1 MILHAKSTYS
11 ALLAGFLAVVCTTF
25 VTAGT
30 DSWQMKFQRGFLEHP
45 QQNDVH
51 FTARIGL
58 MQVWCRSNG
67 FSIVTFSRSD
77 ERVQTQ
83 RLDIEFGSQPA
94 RIIPLGQR
102 AEYYRIIRNS
112 NATVCRAFEI
122 VRYIGVAD
130 GVDLQLRWSPTG
142 LKYDVLV
149 SPGGDLAS
157 MRLRVCGGRLKPL
170 CDHTGAL
177 RIESG
182 TEEFL
187 DAAPVA
193 FQPAPDGSTKSVD
206 VRYSIIN
213 DTTFGYRIVGSYDPT
228 LPIVIDP
235 AIVWSSYLGGSQEDA
250 ANDLTI
256 DGTGN
261 IYVCGNSLSIDFPLR
276 GTSANR
282 GRQNMV
288 IAKFSASGQHLWS
301 TYFGGERD
309 EVAKTI
315 VWDGS
320 SQLLYVGGWSSSPS
334 VILDAPFPNRAGG
347 AFDAVVLAFTTDG
360 TFVRGTFLG
369 GSREELINAL
379 AVRRD
384 GSLVAVGRTNSRDF
398 PIAQAQQATI
408 TGDNDIFVTVL
419 ALPTLSVLWSTYY
432 GGTAFDEAYGVTTS
446 PTGSVFVTGVTVS
459 TDFPTA
465 NAYQPVAQPL
475 DNAFVLALSSSGR
488 RLWSTYLGGSDYDLG
503 NRIVY
508 WNGSL
513 ILAGTTS
520 SSDFP
525 IIGDSI
531 AQREKSGFNDAFI
544 ASFRETGEFLWS
556 TFWGGRAAESGF
568 SLCVLNDGSI
578 ALAGSTSSPDFPRR
592 RSILWEPRG
601 GDDVF
606 VALFRNG
613 QNRWSATFG
622 GSGDDILAAT
632 ALLPSGDII
641 GIGETRSRDF
651 APLVNAQYQPNPSPG
666 NRSDCFVFRLCTFSP
681 IVETA
686 ESTRTLCNGK
696 PTELWAS
703 DSSQIASITW
713 NTGSTANRITITE
726 AGKYWFVATSRSGC
740 TTYSDTIEFKT
751 ATSSPLLLDTIAPR
765 RSLYICDGERLGLVV
780 RGRYRNY
787 AWLDSTGMILST
799 SDTLWITTSGT
810 FQAFV
815 EDTNGCIL
823 HSASHRVERFS
834 RPALSYRRIE
844 SDGSTTEISQD
855 SITACMGDAVE
866 VELAASASIA
876 CRWSDGLDRC
886 RRVVTSD
893 MQLSAVVIDSNGCQW
908 TMRPLTVHF
917 TDRQR
922 PSIQVLDTVCI
933 GTPFTVRV
941 LDSNGKVQ
949 WRVPS
954 PFESLSSSADS
965 SIRTF
970 QAHRVGVYDLSVW
983 FASQCTDTATASV
996 VVVAPP
1002 ALAITASA
1010 QRLCPGQQI
1019 ILSAPGGFREYH
1031 WNGRQGDST
1040 IAITDTG
1047 WYRVEIVTRH
1057 GCSAQDSIYIGQW
1070 ESLTLSPTAIDYGVV
1085 ERGQS
1090 AQATVLLHNPTDTI
1104 AAITIQLAQGTAFRI
1119 VSPGPLPL
1127 KLGADTLIVL
1137 DVEFQPTIE
1146 GDATDT
1152 LIVARHAPCV
1162 DTLRVV
1168 LHGVGIVSNNPF
1180 LIAFDVDDVT
1190 ISPTDQTVVIPIYA
1204 WSVSSQI
1211 RRIDSLTIDMS
1222 YNPTMLLPVRLTPGR
1237 FSNLPFQKGRGWI
1250 RATIPL
1256 DSVPTIA
1263 RSMPITLLEARVL
1276 IGDREEDSVTIE
1288 HATAEQVALEYQSA
1302 SGTVRYSGLCRAGG
1316 IRLVGQVLSQRL
1328 RVVPNPTNGDAS
1340 IIVAITDNGTHILR
1354 LMTADARIL
1363 WEYSFDVR
1371 AGHTVA
1377 IPLPSDLPSGVVT
1390 VLVTSASGTIATGA
1404 VILR

>member
-1 MILHAKSTYS
+1 MILHSKSIYNAS
-11 ALLAGFLAVVCTTF
+11 LAGFLAVVCTTLA
-25 VTAGT
+25 TAGS
-30 DSWQMKFQRGFLEHP
+30 DSWQMKFQRGFIECS
-45 QQNDVH
+45 QQDDVH
-51 FTARIGL
+51 FIARIGS
-58 MQVWCRSNG
+58 MHVWCRSSG
-67 FSIVTFSRSD
+67 FSIVTLSRSD
-77 ERVQTQ
+77 EFVRTQ
-83 RLDIEFGSQPA
+83 RLDIEFASQPA
-94 RIIPLGQR
+94 RIIPSGQR
-102 AEYYRIIRNS
+102 AEYYRMIQNS
-112 NATVCRAFEI
+112 NATVYRAFDT
-122 VRYIGVAD
+122 VRYVGIAD

-149 SPGGDLAS
+149 SPGSDLAAV
-157 MRLRVCGGRLKPL
+157 RLRVCGGRLKSL
-170 CDHTGAL
+170 CRHTGAL

-193 FQPAPDGSTKSVD
+193 FQPAPGGSMNPID
-206 VRYSIIN
+206 VRYSIID

-250 ANDLTI
+250 ANDLTL

-261 IYVCGNSLSIDFPLR
+261 IYLCGNSLSIDFPLR

-282 GRQNMV
+282 GRQNIV
-288 IAKFSASGQHLWS
+288 IAKFSANGQHLWS
-301 TYFGGERD
+301 TYYGGERD

-315 VWDGS
+315 VWDES
-320 SQLLYVGGWSSSPS
+320 SQMLYVGGWSSSPS
-334 VILDAPFPNRAGG
+334 IILDAPFPNRAGG

-360 TFVRGTFLG
+360 AFVRGTFLG

-432 GGTAFDEAYGVTTS
+432 GGTAFDEAYSVTTS

-475 DNAFVLALSSSGR
+475 DNAFILALSSSGR

-513 ILAGTTS
+513 FLAGTTS

-525 IIGDSI
+525 IAGDNI
-531 AQREKSGFNDAFI
+531 AQREKSGFNDAFVV
-544 ASFRETGEFLWS
+544 SFRETGELLWS

-568 SLCVLNDGSI
+568 SLCVLDDGSI
-578 ALAGSTSSPDFPRR
+578 ALTGSTSSPDFPRR

-606 VALFRNG
+606 IALFRNG

-622 GSGDDILAAT
+622 GSGDDILAASAISPT
-632 ALLPSGDII
+632 GDII
-641 GIGETRSRDF
+641 GVGETRSRDF
-651 APLVNAQYQPNPSPG
+651 TPLVSAQYQPSPSPG

-686 ESTRTLCNGK
+686 DSTRTLCNGK
-696 PTELWAS
+696 SVELWAS

-713 NTGSTANRITITE
+713 STGSTANRITVTE
-726 AGKYWFVATSRSGC
+726 AGKYWFVATSRNGC
-740 TTYSDTIEFKT
+740 TTSSDTIVIR
-751 ATSSPLLLDTIAPR
+751 AAASSPLLLDTIAPR
-765 RSLYICDGERLGLVV
+765 SSLRICDGERIGLVV
-780 RGRYRNY
+780 RGRYRSH
-787 AWLDSTGMILST
+787 AWLDSNGVILST
-799 SDTLWITTSGT
+799 ADTLWITTSGT
-810 FQAFV
+810 FRAIV

-823 HSASHRVERFS
+823 RSSFHRIDLFA
-834 RPALSYRRIE
+834 RPAISYRRIE
-844 SDGSTTEISQD
+844 SDGTTRAITQD
-855 SITACMGDAVE
+855 SITACMGEAVE
-866 VELAASASIA
+866 VELAASTSIA

-893 MQLSAVVIDSNGCQW
+893 IQLSAVVIDTNGCQW
-908 TMRPLTVHF
+908 TMRPLSVHF

-922 PSIQVLDTVCI
+922 PRIEVLDTVCI
-933 GTPFTVRV
+933 GTTFTVRI
-941 LDSNGKVQ
+941 LDSSSIVQ
-949 WRVPS
+949 WNVPS
-954 PFESLSSSADS
+954 AFESLSSSADS

-970 QAHRVGVYDLSVW
+970 LAHRDGVYALSAW
-983 FASQCTDTATASV
+983 FARPCTDTATVAIV
-996 VVVAPP
+996 VVTPP
-1002 ALAITASA
+1002 ALSITASA
-1010 QRLCPGQQI
+1010 QRLCSGQQS
-1019 ILSAPGGFREYH
+1019 ILTAPGGYREYR
-1031 WNGRQGDST
+1031 WNGSPGDST
-1040 IAITDTG
+1040 ITITDTG

-1057 GCSAQDSIYIGQW
+1057 GCSARDSIYIGQW
-1070 ESLTLSPTAIDYGVV
+1070 ESLALSPTAIDYGIV

-1090 AQATVLLHNPTDTI
+1090 AQATVLLHNPSDTI
-1104 AAITIQLAQGTAFRI
+1104 AAITIQLAEGTDFRI
-1119 VSPGPLPL
+1119 VSPEPLPMQI
-1127 KLGADTLIVL
+1127 GADSLIAL
-1137 DVEFQPTIE
+1137 DVEFQPITE

-1152 LIVARHAPCV
+1152 LIVMRHAPCA
-1162 DTLRVV
+1162 DTLNVV
-1168 LHGVGIVSNNPF
+1168 LHGLGIASNKPF
-1180 LIAFDVDDVT
+1180 LIAFDVGDVT

-1204 WSVSSQI
+1204 WSVSI
-1211 RRIDSLTIDMS
+1211 ETRRIDSLTIDLS
-1222 YNPTMLLPVRLTPGR
+1222 YNPTMLIPVRLTPGW
-1237 FSNLPFQKGRGWI
+1237 FSNLPLQNGRGWI
-1250 RATIPL
+1250 RATVPL
-1256 DSVPTIA
+1256 DSVPSVA
-1263 RSMPITLLEARVL
+1263 RSMPIALLEARVL

-1288 HATAEQVALEYQSA
+1288 HASAEQVVLEYQSA
-1302 SGTVRYSGLCRAGG
+1302 SGTVHYSGLCRAGG
-1316 IRLVGQVLSQRL
+1316 VRLIGQVLSPPL
-1328 RVVPNPTNGDAS
+1328 RVVPNPNNGDAS
-1340 IIVAITDNGTHILR
+1340 IMIAITESGTHTLR

-1363 WEYSFDVR
+1363 WEYSFDAR
-1371 AGHTVA
+1371 AGQTVS
-1377 IPLPSDLPSGVVT
+1377 IPLTSDLPSGVVT